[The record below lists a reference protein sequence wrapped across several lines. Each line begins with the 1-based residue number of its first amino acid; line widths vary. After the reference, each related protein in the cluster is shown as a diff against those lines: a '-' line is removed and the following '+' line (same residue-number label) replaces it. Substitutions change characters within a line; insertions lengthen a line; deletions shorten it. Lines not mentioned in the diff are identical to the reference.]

1 MAKYSSTRFS
11 LELAYRSGTAWIGI
25 LVSNEAQ
32 RQVGLLELGTHA
44 EVLDVAEDLVV
55 QSKVVGGDDINT
67 SILLD
72 LPVSEPEPLGL
83 GEKLI
88 LRDLAAPVYFLQ
100 SASMLIT
107 GKGKPIQ
114 PVRGHS
120 QASVAFFR
128 SRLTPM
134 RGKPRMAD

>member
-1 MAKYSSTRFS
+1 M
-11 LELAYRSGTAWIGI
+11 EI
-25 LVSNEAQ
+25 LVSNGNQ
-32 RQVGLLELGTHA
+32 HQVGLLERGTYA

-55 QSKVVGGDDINT
+55 QGKVVGGDDINT
-67 SILLD
+67 GILLD

-88 LRDLAAPVYFLQ
+88 LRDLAAPVCFY
-100 SASMLIT
+100 S
-107 GKGKPIQ
+107 Q
-114 PVRGHS
+114 PRCSIEKVTPDRRAQGHS